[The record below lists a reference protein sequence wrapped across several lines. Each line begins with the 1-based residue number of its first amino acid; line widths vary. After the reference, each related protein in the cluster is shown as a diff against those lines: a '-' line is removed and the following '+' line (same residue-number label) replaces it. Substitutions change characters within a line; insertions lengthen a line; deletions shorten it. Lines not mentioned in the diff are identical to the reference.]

1 MEITTIFTVFVVVF
15 TSIILAFLYY
25 LYFWGYSKGELSRK
39 KISQIYC
46 YNCFL
51 WCFWC
56 WRFNIQYCRLYELKK
71 LIKQR

>member
-39 KISQIYC
+39 KLVKFIVITA
-46 YNCFL
+46 F
-51 WCFWC
+51 FGV
-56 WRFNIQYCRLYELKK
+56 FGAGG
-71 LIKQR
+71 LIFSTVDFMS